1 MGLGCPARSTEP
13 QGVPRLMIALL
24 LRNWRTALWAGS
36 VAAAF
41 IAGAYVGSE
50 YRVGQFAKIEAARLE
65 AERERV
71 REANRNEAMRLMRE
85 ADAEAEYRRI
95 KDEARSDPDGSLP
108 ALGVR
113 DTERLNS
120 VR

>member
-1 MGLGCPARSTEP
+1 M
-13 QGVPRLMIALL
+13 VALI
-24 LRNWRTALWAGS
+24 LRNWRQVIWAGS
-36 VAAAF
+36 VLGAF

-50 YRVGQFAKIEAARLE
+50 YRSGQYAKAEAARLE
-65 AERERV
+65 TERERV

-85 ADAEAEYRRI
+85 ADAEAEYRRV